1 MPNSNYDI
9 RKIYEEM
16 ELDLIRSMKRN
27 LKRHQEEELK
37 VGFKFEQWQKAKL
50 RELRKF
56 KSEIKKKV
64 LDKDKEIRRSIKDTL
79 INTYRQAETKA
90 KTFTSKVL
98 KINIKM
104 PVDLNLIEQKVW
116 DKVLAPK
123 EETFFRINDKKFKA
137 LTDAVNNDIK
147 KANTAILRRMD
158 DVYRQTIYKTQVFYN
173 TGNVGLEKAVDM
185 ATKDFLA
192 KGIDSI
198 TYSDGKKVNIASYA
212 EMALRTANHRAYL
225 MGEGNSRKEMGLFLV
240 LVSTHMTACEL
251 CVPWQGLVLIDDVYS
266 GGKKGDAPYQL
277 LSRAVDE
284 GLLHVNCRHNL
295 GTYFPGVTTIPDKPN
310 PDEVLARY
318 KQEQKQRRIER
329 EIREQKRKVAGT
341 INEENLVKEKDRLKN
356 LQSKMRGHLKKNP
369 QLRRAY
375 GKESRG
381 GYQ

>member
-1 MPNSNYDI
+1 
-9 RKIYEEM
+9 
-16 ELDLIRSMKRN
+16 
-27 LKRHQEEELK
+27 
-37 VGFKFEQWQKAKL
+37 
-50 RELRKF
+50 
-56 KSEIKKKV
+56 
-64 LDKDKEIRRSIKDTL
+64 
-79 INTYRQAETKA
+79 
-90 KTFTSKVL
+90 
-98 KINIKM
+98 M

>member
-1 MPNSNYDI
+1 MPNSDYDI

-16 ELDLIRSMKRN
+16 ELDLIQSMKGN
-27 LKRHQEEELK
+27 LRRHQKEELK
-37 VGFKFEQWQKAKL
+37 VGFRFEQLQKAKL

-64 LDKDKEIRRSIKDTL
+64 LTKDKEIRKSIKDTL

-90 KTFTSKVL
+90 KTFINKVL

-104 PVDLNLIEQKVW
+104 PADLNPVEQKVW
-116 DKVLAPK
+116 DKILAPK

-137 LTDAVNNDIK
+137 LTDAINNDIK
-147 KANTAILRRMD
+147 KANTAILRHMD
-158 DVYRQTIYKTQVFYN
+158 DVYRQTIYKAQVFYN

-192 KGIDSI
+192 KGIDAV
-198 TYSDGKKVNIASYA
+198 TYKDGKRVNIASYA

-266 GGKKGDAPYQL
+266 GGEKGDAPYQT
-277 LSRAVDE
+277 LSHAIDE
-284 GLLHVNCRHNL
+284 GLLHVNCRHNM
-295 GTYFPGVTTIPDKPN
+295 GTYFPGITTIP
-310 PDEVLARY
+310 
-318 KQEQKQRRIER
+318 
-329 EIREQKRKVAGT
+329 
-341 INEENLVKEKDRLKN
+341 ENLTLMKCWLGISRNKSRDGLKGKSG
-356 LQSKMRGHLKKNP
+356 SKIGPIARQYKPYKTN
-369 QLRRAY
+369 
-375 GKESRG
+375 
-381 GYQ
+381 

>member
-16 ELDLIRSMKRN
+16 EIDLIRSMKRN

-104 PVDLNLIEQKVW
+104 PVDLSPIEQKVW
-116 DKVLAPK
+116 DKVLEPK
-123 EETFFRINDKKFKA
+123 VETFFRINDKRFKA
-137 LTDAVNNDIK
+137 LTDAINNDIK
-147 KANTAILRRMD
+147 KANTAILRHMD
-158 DVYRQTIYKTQVFYN
+158 DVYRQTIYKAQVFYN

-192 KGIDSI
+192 KGIDAV
-198 TYSDGKKVNIASYA
+198 TYKDGKRVNIASYA

-266 GGKKGDAPYQL
+266 GGKKEDGSYPL
-277 LSRAVDE
+277 LSTAMTK
-284 GLLHVNCRHNL
+284 GLLHPNCRHNMS
-295 GTYFPGVTTIPDKPN
+295 TYFPGITTLPKVPDPKKALKN
-310 PDEVLARY
+310 YGL
-318 KQEQKQRRIER
+318 EQHQRKLER
-329 EIREQKRKVAGT
+329 AIREQKRVVAGT
-341 INEENLVKEKDRLKN
+341 IDKDNLKDEKGKLAGLQAEMREYLKA
-356 LQSKMRGHLKKNP
+356 NP

-375 GKESRG
+375 RREKIYEEG
-381 GYQ
+381 